1 MCLARKHVEGS
12 TSLSLSL
19 SPSSS
24 HPSSAGT
31 LLIKS
36 GCRVC
41 SKCLPFYYPNAMV
54 IAAITVS
61 LYSSTTTTTTTPTTL
76 SSAAASASASASPL
90 PLSLR
95 LRRQHPSSDRPC
107 DTVHSGPKLH
117 DVRAIVGATA
127 LGSSLLAGRSKAG

>member
-1 MCLARKHVEGS
+1 MCLARNTS
-12 TSLSLSL
+12 TEALLSLSL

-41 SKCLPFYYPNAMV
+41 SNCLPSYYPNAMV

-61 LYSSTTTTTTTPTTL
+61 LYSSTTATTTTL
-76 SSAAASASASASPL
+76 SSSAAASASASASPL
-90 PLSLR
+90 PLPLR
-95 LRRQHPSSDRPC
+95 LRRQPPSSDRPC

-127 LGSSLLAGRSKAG
+127 LGSFLLAGRSKAG